1 MITITD
7 FNDLR
12 ETITQY
18 IVENNY
24 FSNYDID
31 TNDIVQMIIDIFS
44 YITSNVSTSLVTA
57 ENNTLLYS
65 SQDPDTIMNLLP
77 LFGYSPN
84 FGIPQQQYVNMSIP
98 PSQVTSLMTSNP
110 NIANA
115 ILTAPSN
122 SSFVLYSQYSNITIT
137 SPVYNYSTTSI
148 TTVQQSLNWILLDS
162 VIVYSSDIIQAYNNG
177 VNTTS
182 CPVYT
187 LSGNSSIHLI
197 QQNPIQISFSNV
209 AGLPFERFLIEES
222 ISAKSLIINYDKLN
236 TGVNYNFTPSLLVTL
251 NNNTEIYNVY
261 SSILDASSTQDNFVL
276 LYYDP
281 VSNMLYLQSGDNNLN
296 GNVIPQGADIAL
308 NFYET
313 VGNTIVPNVGSLN
326 SSILA
331 SQNFGGYQASVKIN
345 LVQPTPIF
353 GGKLY
358 SSINDIKKQAL
369 ILGNINNRLVTN
381 RDYQLYVNY
390 YLTNLMPYSYST
402 CNIISAFGENSIY
415 IMPLVQLTNELYS
428 LQFLNSQQQNQLLQQ
443 VSNIVPASTYV
454 IIQNPILYYL
464 TTVSN
469 SSISIIIENSI
480 SLNNA
485 VQQITS
491 QLDNYFSFSVFNP
504 FQNFDVI
511 DFVTQLNQ
519 VPSVIQIDYNSV
531 STSLA
536 LVDANNKVRA
546 SIDSSVSNSIISI
559 PQTQLNS
566 YTQTSSSF
574 QAITLTSSSLTFDL
588 YYMNAANQKSF
599 LGQFQYPQLS

>member
-44 YITSNVSTSLVTA
+44 YITSNISTSLVTA

-84 FGIPQQQYVNMSIP
+84 FGIPSQQYVNMSIP
-98 PSQVTSLMTSNP
+98 ASQVTSLMTSNP
-110 NIANA
+110 NIQNV

-122 SSFVLYSQYSNITIT
+122 SSFVLYPQYTPITIS
-137 SPVYNYSTTSI
+137 SPVYNYSSTPITTS
-148 TTVQQSLNWILLDS
+148 TQSLTWMLLDS
-162 VIVYSSDIIQAYNNG
+162 VIVYASDIIQAYNNG
-177 VNTTS
+177 VNVTS

-187 LSGNSSIHLI
+187 LSHNSSIHLI
-197 QQNPIQISFSNV
+197 QQNKTSISFSNV
-209 AGLPFERFLIEES
+209 AGVPFERFLIEES
-222 ISAKSLIINYDKLN
+222 ISTKSLIINYDKLN
-236 TGVNYNFTPSLLVTL
+236 TGVNYDFTPSLSVSI
-251 NNNTEIYNVY
+251 NNSVDVYDVY
-261 SSILDASSTQDNFVL
+261 SSILDASTSEDNFVL

-281 VSNMLYLQSGDNNLN
+281 ISNMLYLQSGDNNLN
-296 GNVIPQGADIAL
+296 GNIIPQGQNITL

-313 VGNTIVPNVGSLN
+313 VGNTIVTNIGALN
-326 SSILA
+326 SSVLA
-331 SQNFGGYQASVKIN
+331 TQNFGGYQTSVKIN
-345 LVQPTPIF
+345 LTQPTPIF

-402 CNIISAFGENSIY
+402 CNIISSFGENSIY
-415 IMPLVQLTNELYS
+415 IMPLVQLTNEIYS

-443 VSNIVPASTYV
+443 VSNIAPASTYI
-454 IIQNPILYYL
+454 IIQNPTLYYL

-469 SSISIIIENSI
+469 SSISIIVENSV
-480 SLNNA
+480 SLNNI
-485 VQQITS
+485 VQQITL
-491 QLDNYFSFSVFNP
+491 QLDNYFSFSTFNP

-519 VPSVIQIDYNSV
+519 VPSIIQIDYNSV
-531 STSLA
+531 STSSA
-536 LVDANNKVRA
+536 LVDINNNIQ
-546 SIDSSVSNSIISI
+546 SQIDLSTSNSIIPI

-566 YTQTSSSF
+566 YTQTNSSF
-574 QAITLTSSSLTFDL
+574 QAITLTASSLVFDL
-588 YYMNAANQKSF
+588 YYMNVANQKSF
-599 LGQFQYPQLS
+599 LGQFQYPQLN